1 MHARLLVAQIVSA
14 HRKQRGSAHVRT
26 KWAQHRVA
34 LFPWTLPT
42 AALCSLVADAP
53 HSVATATDGTAGT
66 AAGTAGD
73 AASSTASSTN
83 GDAASAA
90 TSAAGH
96 AAGHAAAAAWVRAA
110 ASEPAPSALET
121 TAARALVDCVW
132 TGTPFVAYSYSLP
145 GLEKCTIVE
154 LITCLIAPNYASRFA
169 LQQ

>member
-1 MHARLLVAQIVSA
+1 MSA

-42 AALCSLVADAP
+42 AALCSRVADVPCSA
-53 HSVATATDGTAGT
+53 ATATDGTAGI
-66 AAGTAGD
+66 AGE
-73 AASSTASSTN
+73 AASSTNYSTH

-90 TSAAGH
+90 AS
-96 AAGHAAAAAWVRAA
+96 AAGHAAAAAWLRAA

-132 TGTPFVAYSYSLP
+132 TGTPFVAYSYSVP
-145 GLEKCTIVE
+145 GLGKCKTQFS
-154 LITCLIAPNYASRFA
+154 C
-169 LQQ
+169 